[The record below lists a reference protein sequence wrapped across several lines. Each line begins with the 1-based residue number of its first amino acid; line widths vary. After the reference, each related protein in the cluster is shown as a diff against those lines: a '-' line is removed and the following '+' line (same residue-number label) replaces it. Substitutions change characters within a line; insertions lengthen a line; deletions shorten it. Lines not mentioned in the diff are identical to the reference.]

1 MHARSS
7 NAFGHA
13 ENADQSRKTNERTR
27 TEESQLGPLPHSLP
41 SASNKNE
48 AKIDGFCSG
57 RCFSEIGKTVE
68 GREREKE
75 EEGAKLQKKNRGRV
89 GSPSVGWKIDWVEV
103 GKKCGG
109 DEKNAICGF
118 HQRRLLFWF
127 LLNSL
132 KNWSILQ
139 ISTS

>member
-1 MHARSS
+1 MGQWSASLTQNSLACRFMHARSS

-68 GREREKE
+68 EREKGE
-75 EEGAKLQKKNRGRV
+75 RGCKTAKEKQRESRIAVGR
-89 GSPSVGWKIDWVEV
+89 IE
-103 GKKCGG
+103 
-109 DEKNAICGF
+109 N
-118 HQRRLLFWF
+118 
-127 LLNSL
+127 
-132 KNWSILQ
+132 
-139 ISTS
+139 